1 MRPIKSCRRERNSW
15 KAKFKVW
22 IMMTEMVVQDLTGTL
37 TPLFLMIMFGSP
49 RLMIWRLT
57 FIS

>member
-1 MRPIKSCRRERNSW
+1 MRPIKSFRRERNSW

-22 IMMTEMVVQDLTGTL
+22 ITMTEMVVQDLTATL
-37 TPLFLMIMFGSP
+37 KPLFLMIMFGSP
-49 RLMIWRLT
+49 KLMKWRLI